1 VPVDRVGAVSTTSV
15 LYGRDEREETNLA
28 VDDSSFNRQSSQSFP
43 LHLLEF
49 LLDSEYVVVGRR
61 AEEQDRF
68 ESHAVECRVL
78 RVGGET
84 GEEEGEEGER
94 CVRGRCDEVAVV

>member
-1 VPVDRVGAVSTTSV
+1 MPVDRVGAVGTTSV

-28 VDDSSFNRQSSQSFP
+28 VDDSSFERQSSQSFS

-49 LLDSEYVVVGRR
+49 LLDSEYVVIGRG
-61 AEEQDRF
+61 AKEEDSF
-68 ESHAVECRVL
+68 ESHTVECRVL
-78 RVGGET
+78 GVGGEM

-94 CVRGRCDEVAVV
+94 WV

>member
-1 VPVDRVGAVSTTSV
+1 MPVDRVGAVSTTSV
-15 LYGRDEREETNLA
+15 LCGTDEREETNLA
-28 VDDSSFNRQSSQSFP
+28 VDDRSFNRQSSQSFP

-61 AEEQDRF
+61 AEEQDSF
-68 ESHAVECRVL
+68 ESHTVECRVL
-78 RVGGET
+78 GVGGEM

-94 CVRGRCDEVAVV
+94 WV